1 MVRNKSRAVRWRSRE
16 DCSMLQLLAL
26 AGVALFAVVTL
37 GPIAAA
43 ALSVLI
49 FPG

>member
-1 MVRNKSRAVRWRSRE
+1 
-16 DCSMLQLLAL
+16 MLQLLAL
-26 AGVALFAVVTL
+26 AGIALFAIVALTS
-37 GPIAAA
+37 IAA